1 MASSE
6 AYAAWIVK
14 NKDKKGTPEFDVVA
28 SAYQDSL
35 KAKQP
40 EAQQSANPTEGN
52 SFLQN
57 YHAGLGQGVVN
68 SLRGVGQ
75 LARHAMPDNAADF
88 IGLPN
93 QADIDEAH
101 KNDAALLST
110 GGGMVGS
117 MAGNITSTLL
127 PGMAA
132 AKFGKAIPYAGKV
145 IAGLGEMV
153 TTPKGLIPNI
163 AGGAVLGATQPVG
176 TDDSRLINAGIGGAA
191 GGLLPVA
198 AGVYGAGKFATSV
211 WSKKYGEELAGGL
224 LNSET
229 SQGAGTLADR
239 IRQGAGSSI
248 KGYDKTLAE
257 SLSSGGNSDI
267 GLSTLQRAMQS
278 VDPTGTGAKFAVQDR
293 VQDQNKALLHA
304 LNKYVLPDNAY
315 QAMSEAR
322 RGATKGLYDGL
333 PEVQGSQEL
342 EDILNTPAGKK
353 AIPTAKEMA
362 GNEYREF
369 GDVTPPVNPLQ
380 GQMPED
386 TLYQGRDLQMVLKG
400 MKANIQGMDSKQMQ
414 RSYGGPLSDLTDHLN
429 LVMPELQD
437 ANRLYA
443 DKSRILN
450 QSDIFKALGETE
462 NKALVDTAN
471 SRLNEGQFLRLLD
484 SPKTLLKKAGDMDGV
499 TTMDQALSRTGKRTL
514 NNMKETIRNRASSNS
529 DASAIGSPTAQN
541 LSTGRVVANNMVESA
556 LMNLGL
562 PKSIANNKF
571 VQSLIDRPSSWA
583 FKIPEEGVRSNI
595 ARSLI
600 DPEHAATLSEMAID
614 QAKKR
619 QSRVTSK
626 AGKYQLPI
634 ASSLASYL
642 TQQ

>member
-1 MASSE
+1 
-6 AYAAWIVK
+6 
-14 NKDKKGTPEFDVVA
+14 
-28 SAYQDSL
+28 
-35 KAKQP
+35 
-40 EAQQSANPTEGN
+40 
-52 SFLQN
+52 
-57 YHAGLGQGVVN
+57 
-68 SLRGVGQ
+68 
-75 LARHAMPDNAADF
+75 MPDKAADF

-93 QADIDEAH
+93 QADIDEAQ

-110 GGGMVGS
+110 GGGMIGS
-117 MAGNITSTLL
+117 ATGSIASMLV

-132 AKFGKAIPYAGKV
+132 VKYGRLIPKV
-145 IAGLGEMV
+145 GGAIAGLGEMV
-153 TTPKGLIPNI
+153 TTPKGLLPNI
-163 AGGAVLGATQPVG
+163 TGGAILGATQPVG

-191 GGLLPVA
+191 GGLLPAA
-198 AGVYGAGKFATSV
+198 AGVYGAGKFATNV

-239 IRQGAGSSI
+239 IRHGAGSTI

-257 SLSSGGNSDI
+257 SLSSGGKSDI
-267 GLSTLQRAMQS
+267 GLATLQRAMQS

-293 VQDQNKALLHA
+293 AQDQNKALLHA

-315 QAMSEAR
+315 QDMAEAR
-322 RGATKGLYDGL
+322 RVATKGLYDGL
-333 PEVQGSQEL
+333 PEVQGSQAL

-369 GDVTPPVNPLQ
+369 GDVTPPINPLQ
-380 GQMPED
+380 GQRPED

-400 MKANIQGMDSKQMQ
+400 MKANIQGLDSKQMQ

-443 DKSRILN
+443 DNSRILN

-556 LMNLGL
+556 LVNLGL

-600 DPEHAATLSEMAID
+600 DPEHAATLSEMAIK

-619 QSRVTSK
+619 QGRVASK